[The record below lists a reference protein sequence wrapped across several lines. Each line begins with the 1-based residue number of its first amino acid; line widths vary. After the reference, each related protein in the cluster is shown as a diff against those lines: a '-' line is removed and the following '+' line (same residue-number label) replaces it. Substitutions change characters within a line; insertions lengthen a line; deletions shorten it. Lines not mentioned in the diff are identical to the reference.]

1 LKTIFIERQENLLR
15 IAVRENDKLVECY
28 IEEENNEPVP
38 GELYKGIV
46 KNIVPAIKC
55 AFIDIGC
62 EKNCYMYLDSKFN
75 NTKIKKQDE
84 VIVEVLKESI
94 GTKGPKVT
102 NAVSMPG
109 RYTVIETLNKDI
121 RFSKNIKNEEFK
133 AYISENIKKPED
145 IGIMIRT
152 NGEKVGLVELQNEVN
167 SLYEKLRKVQREGR
181 YSVNPGLLYSD
192 AGVMDRVLRDRV
204 DSKTSSIIVD
214 NEADFQYVKKIVQN
228 ISDIKVDVN
237 LHNDN
242 RSLLNSYGIEK
253 EILSLRHN
261 KIMLGSGASIVID
274 KTEAMYVIDVNTGK
288 NLSSNSMERT
298 VLNTNLE
305 AAEEITRQIKLR
317 NLSGI
322 IVVDFIDMD
331 NKEHKD
337 KVLGILREGFKDDK
351 NATHIYPFTELNLVQ
366 ISRRRRGK
374 NISEFIEEKCETC
387 EGRGKKIKI
396 SYLTS
401 IIRNEVVKISREQ
414 GIKDIYIEMSSIY
427 EKEILEDKI
436 GFIKAIEAMDKRVY
450 INFRNKM
457 ELFKIE
463 PLIFSN
469 QIQNLQ
475 IYKIYG

>member
-1 LKTIFIERQENLLR
+1 MKTIFIERQENLLR

-28 IEEENNEPVP
+28 IEEEKNEPVP
-38 GELYKGIV
+38 GEIYKGIV

-55 AFIDIGC
+55 AFIDIGY

-84 VIVEVLKESI
+84 VIVEVIKESI

-102 NAVSMPG
+102 NAVSIPG
-109 RYTVIETLNKDI
+109 RYSVVETLNKDI
-121 RFSKNIKNEEFK
+121 RFSKSIKNEEFK
-133 AYISENIKKPED
+133 AYISENISKPED

-152 NGEKVGLVELQNEVN
+152 NGEKVGLIELQNEVN
-167 SLYEKLRKVQREGR
+167 SLYEKLKRIQREHR
-181 YSVNPGLLYSD
+181 FSIKPGLLYSD

-204 DSKTSSIIVD
+204 DAKTSSIIVD
-214 NEADFQYVKKIVQN
+214 NEADFQYVKKIIQN
-228 ISDIKVDVN
+228 LSDIKVEVI

-253 EILSLRHN
+253 EILNLRHN
-261 KIMLGSGASIVID
+261 KILLGSGASIVID

-305 AAEEITRQIKLR
+305 AAKEITRQIKLR

-337 KVLGILREGFKDDK
+337 KVLEVLREGFKDDK

-387 EGRGKKIKI
+387 EGRGKKIKL
-396 SYLTS
+396 SYLMS
-401 IIRNEVVKISREQ
+401 MIRNEVVKINREQ
-414 GIKDIYIEMSSIY
+414 AIKDIYIEMSSIY

-436 GFIKAIEAMDKRVY
+436 GFVKAIEALDKRVY
-450 INFRNKM
+450 VKFKNKV

-463 PLIFSN
+463 PLIFLN
-469 QIQNLQ
+469 QIQNHQ